1 MQFQV
6 PQFID
11 VEDKAIGPLTIKQ
24 FLYVL
29 LAGVFV
35 FVLFRFL
42 NFFVFI
48 LLLIPIAGLT
58 YALAFVKVHNQPF
71 IKVIK
76 NFFGFLKKPD
86 FYVWKKTSK
95 KSPAEEEKTPEII
108 KKTSS
113 KRKIKLAAKKRLQE
127 IGWKIEI
134 ER

>member
-29 LAGVFV
+29 LAGIFV
-35 FVLFRFL
+35 FILFRFL

-58 YALAFVKVHNQPF
+58 YALAFVKIHNQPF
-71 IKVIK
+71 IKVVK

-86 FYVWKKTSK
+86 FYVWKKSTK
-95 KSPAEEEKTPEII
+95 KVPAEEKKVPKII
-108 KKTSS
+108 KKTSP
-113 KRKIKLAAKKRLQE
+113 KRKIKPAAKKRLQE
-127 IGWKIEI
+127 VGWKIEI
-134 ER
+134 EK